1 MRKFMRYA
9 TVPMS
14 IAALSACADQSSGPT
29 GPQGNLNLSVAPL
42 SLPGIDDADYA
53 IVVENGAGDIVW
65 QEEALT
71 SNQYGDGAGSLTYI
85 GACDADEPLHTV
97 SLTTKTLTDSDGT
110 ELFAAGEAV
119 NPCPAASP
127 CQLTA
132 TCAENEDVFVEF
144 NLAIMRDANQGF
156 FDIAVNFQDIFCS
169 AKVDCQDAL
178 LHNAA
183 GVRAPTAV
191 IGFACTSGGSSTS
204 AQEPT
209 VLYVDFQANGVGLD
223 EKIDGNSPDGSY
235 AIYQDDE
242 ELAGYTKGFWNAA
255 VLIPAGGVEITGVAT
270 AAPGALPTEAP
281 GTFNNYPVIGF
292 NVTVN
297 QDCTGAAFPVQ
308 LDSGDGVDTFYSD
321 DPAGEGTYSARTVAA
336 PGLN

>member
-29 GPQGNLNLSVAPL
+29 GPQGNINLSVAPL

-53 IVVENGAGDIVW
+53 IVVTNGAGDIVW

-71 SNQYGDGAGSLTYI
+71 SNQYGDGAGSLTYV
-85 GACDADEPLHTV
+85 GTCDADEPVHTIA
-97 SLTTKTLTDSDGT
+97 LTTKTLTDSDGT

-119 NPCPAASP
+119 NPCPAAAP
-127 CQLTA
+127 CELTA
-132 TCAENEDVFVEF
+132 SCVENSDVFVEF

-156 FDIAVNFQDIFCS
+156 FDVAVNFQDIFCS
-169 AKVDCQDAL
+169 AKVDCQAEL
-178 LHNAA
+178 LHDPAT
-183 GVRAPTAV
+183 GLRAPTAV
-191 IGFACTSGGSSTS
+191 IGFACTSGASSIS

-209 VLYVDFQANGVGLD
+209 NLYVDYIVDGVGLD
-223 EKIDGNSPDGSY
+223 ETIDGNSGDGQY
-235 AIYQDDE
+235 AIYKDDE

-255 VLIPAGGVEITGVAT
+255 VLIPSGGVVITGVAT
-270 AAPGALPTEAP
+270 AAPGALPSEAP

-292 NVTVN
+292 NVTVPQN
-297 QDCTGAAFPVQ
+297 CAGAFPVQ
-308 LDSGDGVDTFYSD
+308 LDSGNGVDTFYSD
-321 DPAGEGTYSARTVAA
+321 SPATEGTYESRAVQA
-336 PGLN
+336 PTP